1 METLIIYAYA
11 IIVNIDIILT
21 FQAP

>member
-11 IIVNIDIILT
+11 IIVKIDIILT